1 MKQRIND
8 GFIYFI
14 YVLAAEFIGFWLADL
29 AYIIID
35 LFTADSWRVFGY
47 IMSSIGSI
55 ITLFLCCQR
64 DGYKS
69 AGEGYRF
76 SFRKTIPFAAG
87 LAVYVLMN
95 VIWSSNPAGVNSL
108 FLTYLFVGS
117 CDLDS
122 VQLLESH
129 RIILL
134 LGVVVNMLIKYPFMV
149 LGYEDGARKRAVD
162 GELLFYDKKHSKILC
177 FLCLIIIT
185 LIKILILERK

>member
-35 LFTADSWRVFGY
+35 LFTADSWRVCGF
-47 IMSSIGSI
+47 IMSNIGSI

-64 DGYKS
+64 DGYRS

-117 CDLDS
+117 CDLDP
-122 VQLLESH
+122 VQ
-129 RIILL
+129 LL

-149 LGYEDGARKRAVD
+149 LGYENGARKRAVD